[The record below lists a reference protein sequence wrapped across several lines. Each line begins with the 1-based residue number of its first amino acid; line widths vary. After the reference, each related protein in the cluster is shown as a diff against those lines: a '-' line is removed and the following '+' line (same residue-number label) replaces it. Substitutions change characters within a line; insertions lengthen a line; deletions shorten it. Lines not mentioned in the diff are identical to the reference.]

1 METSACVTNISLK
14 LTYKYAKRE
23 SAQASWVDLHPK
35 EER

>member
-1 METSACVTNISLK
+1 VLL
-14 LTYKYAKRE
+14 LTFLLSSIMKIYKRE